1 MNFPPI
7 YFSLPLPHPRQNE
20 KKYLFQDRVPD
31 YTRAMREI
39 APKPMSSS
47 FSFLPFF
54 SSRMKWAE
62 TFAPRLIRARF
73 LQNPKERKGERER
86 EETKNNNNKKSRWT
100 VNNIARSQEMKNFAR
115 GWPSTSAYPSRDP
128 SLCSESEFRSSIVL
142 PMLNCTREGERK
154 KISGVGVFPILAFCA
169 DRVKEKSVFFFFFCR
184 KISPT
189 KANFGIVSVWKH
201 VCFQ

>member
-54 SSRMKWAE
+54 SSRMMGRDFCASINTRTIFIESEGK
-62 TFAPRLIRARF
+62 
-73 LQNPKERKGERER
+73 KERER

-100 VNNIARSQEMKNFAR
+100 VNNIARSQKMKNFAR

-189 KANFGIVSVWKH
+189 KANLGIVSVWKH

>member
-1 MNFPPI
+1 
-7 YFSLPLPHPRQNE
+7 
-20 KKYLFQDRVPD
+20 
-31 YTRAMREI
+31 
-39 APKPMSSS
+39 
-47 FSFLPFF
+47 
-54 SSRMKWAE
+54 
-62 TFAPRLIRARF
+62 
-73 LQNPKERKGERER
+73 
-86 EETKNNNNKKSRWT
+86 
-100 VNNIARSQEMKNFAR
+100 MKNFAR

-189 KANFGIVSVWKH
+189 KANLGIVSVWKH

>member
-1 MNFPPI
+1 MDFTAECRANLLLLYQQETIINGKYILFQGGVNV
-7 YFSLPLPHPRQNE
+7 FSLPLPHPRQNE

-73 LQNPKERKGERER
+73 L
-86 EETKNNNNKKSRWT
+86 
-100 VNNIARSQEMKNFAR
+100 
-115 GWPSTSAYPSRDP
+115 
-128 SLCSESEFRSSIVL
+128 
-142 PMLNCTREGERK
+142 
-154 KISGVGVFPILAFCA
+154 
-169 DRVKEKSVFFFFFCR
+169 
-184 KISPT
+184 
-189 KANFGIVSVWKH
+189 
-201 VCFQ
+201 